1 MKVTVIGC
9 GAATL
14 DNLAKCP
21 EQLNWTSG
29 FLQTE
34 EDCKT
39 EAIKQA
45 YLVTEMEEYEKKKQ
59 AYLEEYEKKI
69 EEYEKKIIPKKLQKR
84 FAKEQCKKGWKR

>member
-1 MKVTVIGC
+1 MKVIGC

-34 EDCKT
+34 ECKT
-39 EAIKQA
+39 EAIKQV
-45 YLVTEMEEYEKKKQ
+45 YLVTE
-59 AYLEEYEKKI
+59 I